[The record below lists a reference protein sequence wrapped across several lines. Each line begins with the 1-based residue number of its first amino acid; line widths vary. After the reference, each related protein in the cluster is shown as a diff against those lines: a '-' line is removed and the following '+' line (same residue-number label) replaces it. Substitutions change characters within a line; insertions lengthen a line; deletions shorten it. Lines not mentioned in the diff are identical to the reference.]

1 MIKINNGNVKIDGTQ
16 RERMYDLY
24 CLYKVMLAN
33 SQLITDNNEVIRHM
47 QEELNNDKNNLSDS
61 AGA

>member
-1 MIKINNGNVKIDGTQ
+1 MIKISNGNVKIEGTR
-16 RERMYDLY
+16 RETMYDLY
-24 CLYKVMLAN
+24 CLYTIMLAN
-33 SQLITDNNEVIRHM
+33 SQLISDNNEVIRHM